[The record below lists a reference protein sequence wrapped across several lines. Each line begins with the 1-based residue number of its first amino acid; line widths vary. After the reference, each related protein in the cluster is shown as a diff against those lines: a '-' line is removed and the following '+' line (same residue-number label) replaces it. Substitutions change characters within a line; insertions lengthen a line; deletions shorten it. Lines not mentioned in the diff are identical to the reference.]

1 VGRDPDRKSVITG
14 ETKPIQTGLAKIKG
28 EIMVF
33 IKARRKRFLLTGS
46 LAVAVTAFTVTACGG
61 GAWRR

>member
-1 VGRDPDRKSVITG
+1 
-14 ETKPIQTGLAKIKG
+14 
-28 EIMVF
+28 MVF